1 VGKIRNVLVNNR
13 KAQLELV
20 VRSGK
25 SYPIPFAKLDP
36 APTTK
41 DRIREA
47 YVDKELG
54 SEAVTYILAS
64 GEEGAVHLDAAL
76 EYNEDPT
83 YLADLLNHKLTVE
96 ALKRVEESGLSRR
109 ELARRLHTSLPQV
122 YRLLDP
128 TNTRKSLHQLVGLL
142 HILGCDVELIVKP
155 RSAA

>member
-1 VGKIRNVLVNNR
+1 VNNR

-25 SYPIPFAKLDP
+25 VYPIPFAKLDP
-36 APTTK
+36 TPSAK
-41 DRIREA
+41 DRVREA

-54 SEAVTYILAS
+54 SEAVTYVLAS

-83 YLADLLNHKLTVE
+83 YLADLLSHKLTVE
-96 ALKRVEESGLSRR
+96 ALKRVKKVGLSRR
-109 ELARRLHTSLPQV
+109 ELARRLHTSLPQL

-128 TNTRKSLHQLVGLL
+128 TNTRKSMRQLVGLL
-142 HILGCDVELIVKP
+142 HILDCDVELVVKS
-155 RSAA
+155 RKAA